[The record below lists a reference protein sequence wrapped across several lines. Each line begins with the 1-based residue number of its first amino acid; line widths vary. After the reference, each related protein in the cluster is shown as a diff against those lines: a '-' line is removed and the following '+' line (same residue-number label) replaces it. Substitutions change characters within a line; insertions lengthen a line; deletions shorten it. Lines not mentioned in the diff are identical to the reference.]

1 MSLIRILVVED
12 EPIVAE
18 DIASRLTRMGYEV
31 VGIVESGEAAI
42 ALAEATLPSLVLM
55 DIILEGELDGI
66 EAAEWLRANLEIPV
80 VYLTANADE
89 STLQRAK
96 ATIPF
101 GYILKPFKEREL
113 QATIEIA
120 ISRHQAEQE
129 VRRALAEQQLWQ
141 SLTEPGEPPQ
151 PGDEDR
157 AQYLMMAVHELRTPL
172 SIVKVSASLLRERGS
187 SMSEGDR
194 NRNLAYI
201 ENAVGSMNDLLEDVL
216 TLSKVNR
223 CRLDFKPEALDLET
237 FCENLVD
244 AMRWSLGE
252 QYQLVFVA
260 TGERYVVSLDHKLIW
275 HALNN
280 LLSNAIKYSP
290 PASTVALDLVYQ
302 PEAVVIRVTDQG
314 IGIPP
319 EDHARL
325 FEPFHRA
332 QNVGSIAG
340 TGLGLAISK
349 HCVELHGGNICFSSV
364 LGSGT
369 TFTITLPR
377 QQEPAEN

>member
-31 VGIVESGEAAI
+31 VGVIESGEAAI

-66 EAAEWLRANLEIPV
+66 DAAEWLRTNLEIPV

-129 VRRALAEQQLWQ
+129 VRRALAEQKLWR

-194 NRNLAYI
+194 NRNLACI
-201 ENAVGSMNDLLEDVL
+201 ENAVGKMNDLLEDVL
-216 TLSKVNR
+216 TLSKINR

-290 PASTVALDLVYQ
+290 PASTVTLNLVYQ

-349 HCVELHGGNICFSSV
+349 HCVELHGGTICFSSV

-377 QQEPAEN
+377 QQKPVEN